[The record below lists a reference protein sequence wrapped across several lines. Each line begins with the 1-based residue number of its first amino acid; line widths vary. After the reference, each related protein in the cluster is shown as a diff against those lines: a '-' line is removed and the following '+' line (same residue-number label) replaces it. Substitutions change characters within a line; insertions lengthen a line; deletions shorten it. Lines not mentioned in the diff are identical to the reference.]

1 MKIPEVYKKGIKYDS
16 FPSVTN
22 QSLILKMKNPIF
34 AILLL
39 FLFLPQIGFSQL
51 TDDNKTVTDLV
62 LTELNRE
69 RLIQRENLDFR
80 IKQID
85 SKISNLDESLKNTS
99 SATEKVEKLVER
111 VQILEEKQNELD
123 KNSVSVYK
131 YNYSSAVLNLASMER
146 EIKPL
151 NLFNTAREFYSTLDR
166 VSNPMSYEGYAAWFK
181 EFEKYIEDN
190 KKDEARLAA
199 LSHIM
204 NVTGNLAEG
213 TPFTGMFAGS
223 LFDGIGSF
231 IGSLGKRDRELREKS
246 LKMFK
251 ITTSVSQFTHDK
263 DLIETEWKAITK
275 SLDELKELQDKAMER
290 NIVEL
295 LGINRAEFK
304 KNFTDETDAK
314 KRTEYI
320 LNISRIAE
328 NKIAEAKQK
337 NPENWKQDYY
347 NQMVT
352 VQNLKIRFGTLTF
365 RILENLDKYKSLID
379 KYKTDENLKDRIA
392 QLDVKLDLVRN
403 SFESTFN
410 PQDYIKASNEMYI
423 VE

>member
-1 MKIPEVYKKGIKYDS
+1 MKKP
-16 FPSVTN
+16 F
-22 QSLILKMKNPIF
+22 
-34 AILLL
+34 LL
-39 FLFLPQIGFSQL
+39 FLFISILLPFIGVGQI
-51 TDDNKTVTDLV
+51 TNENKSVTDLV

-69 RLIQRENLDFR
+69 RLVQRENLDLR
-80 IKQID
+80 IKEID
-85 SKISNLDESLKNTS
+85 SKIISLDESLKNTS

-111 VQILEEKQNELD
+111 VQILEEKQSELD
-123 KNSVSVYK
+123 KNVVSVYK

-151 NLFNTAREFYSTLDR
+151 NLFNSSRDFYTTLDR
-166 VSNPMSYEGYAAWFK
+166 VSNPMTYDGYTTWFR
-181 EFEKYIEDN
+181 EFEKYIEAN
-190 KKDEARLAA
+190 KKEEAKLAA
-199 LSHIM
+199 LSHIL

-231 IGSLGKRDRELREKS
+231 INSLGRKDKDLRDKS
-246 LKMFK
+246 LQMFK
-251 ITTSVSQFTHDK
+251 LTTTVSQFTHDK
-263 DLIETEWKAITK
+263 DLIETEWKVITK
-275 SLDELKELQDKAMER
+275 SLDELKALQEKAMDD
-290 NIVEL
+290 NIVKI
-295 LGINRAEFK
+295 LGISRSEFK

-320 LNISRIAE
+320 INVSKIAE
-328 NKIAEAKQK
+328 NKIAEEKSR

-347 NQMVT
+347 NQMVN

-365 RILENLDKYKSLID
+365 RILENLDKYQALIN
-379 KYKTDENLKDRIA
+379 KYKDDEFLKTRVSE
-392 QLDVKLDLVRN
+392 LSLKLNMVSN

-410 PQDYIKASNEMYI
+410 PQEYIRASNEMYI